1 MTKRRTIEI
10 IVETEELLV
19 VNQRSRAISL
29 KCPECGALVEGQAH
43 SPTVAGHYPTYDIAL
58 ELPASA
64 SSLYQNGEGA
74 AQDNPQLDP
83 LDRLDRLLE

>member
-19 VNQRSRAISL
+19 VNQRTRAISL
-29 KCPECGALVEGQAH
+29 KCPECGALVESQAH
-43 SPTVAGHYPTYDIAL
+43 SATVAGHYTPYDIGL
-58 ELPASA
+58 ELPGSD
-64 SSLYQNGEGA
+64 SPLYQNREGA

-83 LDRLDRLLE
+83 LDRIDRLLE